1 MSGKLEKPLARPV
14 VLKSS
19 PPRTLDTLLSAVE
32 LLNAGTGTDRA
43 QIDST
48 LDQLMAAASS
58 GDPAMI
64 ETVTSRL
71 EQLLRQRDMM

>member
-1 MSGKLEKPLARPV
+1 MSGKLEKPLARPI

-32 LLNAGTGTDRA
+32 FLNAGTCPDRA